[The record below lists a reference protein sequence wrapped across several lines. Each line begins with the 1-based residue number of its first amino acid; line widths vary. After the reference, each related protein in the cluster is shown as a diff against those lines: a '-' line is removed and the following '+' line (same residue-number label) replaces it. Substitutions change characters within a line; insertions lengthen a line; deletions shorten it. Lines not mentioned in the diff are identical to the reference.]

1 MGVGGQ
7 GPIRVVHRCLT
18 NYLLGRAALGR
29 PPSRPPTISLV
40 AISLFSREN
49 ALFVRREWVVPRHAR
64 AAYRIVEHEVSGALK
79 SQNDHER
86 THRIILITH

>member
-49 ALFVRREWVVPRHAR
+49 ALFVRRDGSCHGMHGPLT
-64 AAYRIVEHEVSGALK
+64 GALK